1 MATLYR
7 VSRSTMQGAQHA
19 GVALRP
25 ASVVFVDSHMQDYS
39 VYTEFTMIMFRS
51 EQDTV
56 SIYLIFHLSF
66 PCSSLLLAS
75 AISLVT
81 RARKTY

>member
-1 MATLYR
+1 
-7 VSRSTMQGAQHA
+7 MQGAQHA

-56 SIYLIFHLSF
+56 SIYLYPSLVLL
-66 PCSSLLLAS
+66 CCWLLL
-75 AISLVT
+75 SLS
-81 RARKTY
+81 

>member
-1 MATLYR
+1 
-7 VSRSTMQGAQHA
+7 MQGAQHA
-19 GVALRP
+19 GFALRP
-25 ASVVFVDSHMQDYS
+25 ASVVFIDSHMQDYS
-39 VYTEFTMIMFRS
+39 VYTRS
-51 EQDTV
+51 EQNTV

>member
-56 SIYLIFHLSF
+56 SIYLYPSLVLL
-66 PCSSLLLAS
+66 CCWLLL
-75 AISLVT
+75 SLS
-81 RARKTY
+81 